1 MEVPEIRFRIWRLHS
16 NHRERSS
23 MKGKKM
29 TLREKKE
36 LRIGLIVILPWII
49 GFVCFMLIPLIYSFF
64 VSFTNYSFLSSPQFV
79 GLQNY
84 ITMFV
89 GDELIW
95 KSLGITFSYAII
107 AVSSQLVVG
116 FLIALLLNS
125 KVKGIAFFRAVFYI
139 PTLVVVVATSLLWKQ
154 ILDSDFGIFNYLLE
168 VAGLKRVRWLSST
181 PTILASLVII
191 HLWGC
196 GKSMIINLAGMQSI
210 PTQLYEAATVDGCGK
225 VRQVFS
231 IMIPMMSPTIFLNLI
246 TGIISAFKTFTMV
259 QVLTDGGPNNASLFY
274 MLYLYK
280 NAFQYYRMGYASA
293 MSWFLFILVAVLT
306 LLVFKT
312 SKSWVYYEG

>member
-1 MEVPEIRFRIWRLHS
+1 
-16 NHRERSS
+16 
-23 MKGKKM
+23 MKAKKM
-29 TLREKKE
+29 TPREKKE
-36 LRIGLIVILPWII
+36 LRIGLLVISPWIF
-49 GFVCFMLIPLIYSFF
+49 GFVCFMLIPLLYSLF

-79 GLQNY
+79 GLKNY
-84 ITMFV
+84 ITMFAE
-89 GDELIW
+89 GELIW
-95 KSLGITFSYAII
+95 KSLGITFVYAMI
-107 AVSSQLVVG
+107 AVTSQLVVG

-154 ILDSDFGIFNYLLE
+154 ILDSDFGILNFLL
-168 VAGLKRVRWLSST
+168 GLVGIKRVRWLSTT
-181 PTILASLVII
+181 PAILASLVII

-225 VRQVFS
+225 ARQVFS

-306 LLVFKT
+306 LLVFRT
-312 SKSWVYYEG
+312 SKSWVHYEG

>member
-1 MEVPEIRFRIWRLHS
+1 
-16 NHRERSS
+16 
-23 MKGKKM
+23 MKAKKM
-29 TLREKKE
+29 TPREKKE
-36 LRIGLIVILPWII
+36 LRIGLLVISPWIF
-49 GFVCFMLIPLIYSFF
+49 GFVCFMLIPLLYSLF

-79 GLQNY
+79 GLKNY
-84 ITMFV
+84 ITMFAE
-89 GDELIW
+89 DELIW
-95 KSLGITFSYAII
+95 KSLGITFVYAMI
-107 AVSSQLVVG
+107 AVTSQ
-116 FLIALLLNS
+116 
-125 KVKGIAFFRAVFYI
+125 
-139 PTLVVVVATSLLWKQ
+139 LVVVVATSLLWKQ
-154 ILDSDFGIFNYLLE
+154 ILDSDFGILNFLL
-168 VAGLKRVRWLSST
+168 GLVGIKRVRWLSTT
-181 PTILASLVII
+181 PAILASLVII

-225 VRQVFS
+225 ARQVFS

-306 LLVFKT
+306 LLVFRT
-312 SKSWVYYEG
+312 SKSWVHYEG

>member
-1 MEVPEIRFRIWRLHS
+1 
-16 NHRERSS
+16 

>member
-1 MEVPEIRFRIWRLHS
+1 
-16 NHRERSS
+16 

-29 TLREKKE
+29 TFREKKE

>member
-1 MEVPEIRFRIWRLHS
+1 
-16 NHRERSS
+16 
-23 MKGKKM
+23 MKAKKM

-36 LRIGLIVILPWII
+36 LRIGLIVISPWII
-49 GFVCFMLIPLIYSFF
+49 GFVCFMLIPLVYSFF
-64 VSFTNYSFLSSPQFV
+64 VSFTNYSFLSTPQFV
-79 GLQNY
+79 GLENY
-84 ITMFV
+84 ITMFT
-89 GDELIW
+89 GDELVW
-95 KSLGITFSYAII
+95 KSLGITFTYAVL

-116 FLIALLLNS
+116 FLIALILNS
-125 KVKGIAFFRAVFYI
+125 KVKGIAFFRAIFYL

-225 VRQVFS
+225 ARQVFS
-231 IMIPMMSPTIFLNLI
+231 IMLPMMSPTIFLNLI

-312 SKSWVYYEG
+312 SKSWVYYES

>member
-1 MEVPEIRFRIWRLHS
+1 
-16 NHRERSS
+16 
-23 MKGKKM
+23 MKAKKM
-29 TLREKKE
+29 TPREKKE
-36 LRIGLIVILPWII
+36 LRIGLLVISPWIF
-49 GFVCFMLIPLIYSFF
+49 GFVCFMLIPLLYSLF

-79 GLQNY
+79 GLKNY
-84 ITMFV
+84 FTMFAE
-89 GDELIW
+89 DELIW
-95 KSLGITFSYAII
+95 KSLGITFVYAMI
-107 AVSSQLVVG
+107 AVTSQLVVG

-154 ILDSDFGIFNYLLE
+154 ILDSDFGILNFLL
-168 VAGLKRVRWLSST
+168 GLVGIKRVRWLSTT
-181 PTILASLVII
+181 PAILASLVII

-196 GKSMIINLAGMQSI
+196 GKA
-210 PTQLYEAATVDGCGK
+210 
-225 VRQVFS
+225 RQVFS

-306 LLVFKT
+306 LLVFRT
-312 SKSWVYYEG
+312 SKSWVHYEG

>member
-1 MEVPEIRFRIWRLHS
+1 
-16 NHRERSS
+16 
-23 MKGKKM
+23 MKAKRM

-36 LRIGLIVILPWII
+36 LRIGLIVISPWII

-84 ITMFV
+84 ITMFA

-95 KSLGITFSYAII
+95 KSLGITFAYAII
-107 AVSSQLVVG
+107 AVSSQMVVG

-125 KVKGIAFFRAVFYI
+125 KVKGIAFFRAIFYI
-139 PTLVVVVATSLLWKQ
+139 PTLVVIVATSLLWKQ
-154 ILDSDFGIFNYLLE
+154 ILDSDFGILNYLLGL
-168 VAGLKRVRWLSST
+168 AGIKRVRWLSTT

-210 PTQLYEAATVDGCGK
+210 PTQLYEAATVDGCTK
-225 VRQVFS
+225 ARQVFS

-293 MSWFLFILVAVLT
+293 MSWFLFVLAAALT

-312 SKSWVYYEG
+312 SKSWVHYEG